1 MGLDVMFFAGNPS
14 TRQAR
19 VFGQF
24 RNTWWVVDQFKV
36 ADEQNCCD
44 VEISVE
50 QLNDFLAHMQE
61 HYSKKNG
68 PDVIAS
74 LAEAVQGVDWKN
86 EKFYVNC
93 WW

>member
-1 MGLDVMFFAGNPS
+1 MGLDVTFFAGNPS

-19 VFGQF
+19 VFSKF

-36 ADEQNCCD
+36 ADDQNGCD
-44 VEISVE
+44 VEISIK

-61 HYSKKNG
+61 HYGKKNG